1 MRLSLR
7 HEAGFLYKYIY
18 TINMRNEFDQTNM
31 PDIADPDIADI
42 QGCLFEIGFHC

>member
-31 PDIADPDIADI
+31 PDIADI
-42 QGCLFEIGFHC
+42 QSCLFEIGFHC